1 MCCARQGWGKVRAQ
15 IVGSCRQSGKD
26 MTMSDGSINLTLPRS
41 DKSVWDKPSL
51 TSRLSAYDQERWTA
65 VVLGALMTTAGVRRG
80 GFAGGLLV
88 TAGTALGVR
97 AMMGRRDLGT
107 ARDWIDH
114 RLRERGWRSHDVVAS
129 ASEESFPA
137 SDSPAWTP
145 TI

>member
-1 MCCARQGWGKVRAQ
+1 MADA
-15 IVGSCRQSGKD
+15 
-26 MTMSDGSINLTLPRS
+26 TMNLTVPRS

-51 TSRLSAYDQERWTA
+51 TATLSTYDQERWMA
-65 VVLGALMTTAGVRRG
+65 VACAAALTMFGARRG
-80 GFAGGLLV
+80 GFAGGLLA

-97 AMMGRRDLGT
+97 AMMGRRDMGM
-107 ARDWIDH
+107 ARDWIDR
-114 RLRERGWRSHDVVAS
+114 RLKDNGWRSKDVVHD